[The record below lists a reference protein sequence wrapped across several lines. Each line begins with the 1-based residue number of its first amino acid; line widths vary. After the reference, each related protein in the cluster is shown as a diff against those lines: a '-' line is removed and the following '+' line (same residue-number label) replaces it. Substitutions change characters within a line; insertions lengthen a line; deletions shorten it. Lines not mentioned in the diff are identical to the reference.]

1 MYQIGE
7 RVICGNKGV
16 CSVEQITTLNIP
28 GVDKGR
34 RYYILKPLYMTSS
47 TVYIPVDNADN
58 VMRRALE
65 REEVEKLIEKL
76 PALEPI
82 PIANEKFL
90 EQEYKNYLRTDRC
103 EEWIRIVKTVLERQ
117 KKRLIQGR
125 KLTSVDSRY
134 YKTALDYLCGEFASA
149 LEMDKECAE
158 EYIMGLLEET
168 VTEGSNS

>member
-34 RYYILKPLYMTSS
+34 RYYILKPLYMASS
-47 TVYIPVDNADN
+47 TVYIPLDNADN

-65 REEVEKLIEKL
+65 REEVEQLIEKL
-76 PALEPI
+76 PALDPI

-103 EEWIRIVKTVLERQ
+103 EEWVRIVKTVLERQ
-117 KKRLIQGR
+117 KKRLVQGR

-158 EYIMGLLEET
+158 EYIKGLLEET